1 MDFTSMKLGK
11 FSLNFTKPHLGKL
24 VKDLAEMV
32 KIQISLR
39 PSVQFILDID
49 ESTDTEF
56 LIDE

>member
-1 MDFTSMKLGK
+1 MKLGK

-56 LIDE
+56 MIDE